1 MKELKTVGII
11 GLGALGTMYASVF
24 TRALGKENV
33 LILADAER
41 TARLRRDGMWCN
53 GEKCDFN
60 YVDAAEVT
68 EPVDLLLFAV
78 KFTALSAAIDTCRH
92 LVGPETTLMSVLNG
106 VSSEEVL
113 AAAFGAEKVVWC
125 VCSRASVVKEGN
137 HVTVFTAL
145 PPSGRTDI
153 GIPAG
158 HPEAHYRRLTA
169 FFDAIDFHYWP
180 SEDILS
186 AMWGKMMCNTGCNQ
200 ATMVYECTYAELQ
213 QPGEIRDTMIAAMR
227 EVVLVAN
234 AEGVP
239 LSEADVQTWVT
250 VIDGL
255 DPAAE
260 PSMRQDGKAHRKSEV
275 ELFAGTVCRLGRKHG
290 ISVPVNDWLYQ
301 RVQEMESSY

>member
-1 MKELKTVGII
+1 MKEIKTVGII
-11 GLGALGTMYASVF
+11 GLGALGTMYAGVL
-24 TRALGKENV
+24 TKALGKEHV
-33 LILADAER
+33 LILADSARTER
-41 TARLRRDGMWCN
+41 LQRDGMWLN
-53 GEKCDFN
+53 GEKCDFR
-60 YVDAAEVT
+60 YVNAATVT
-68 EPVDLLLFAV
+68 EPVDLLIFAV
-78 KFTALSAAIDTCRH
+78 KSTGLSAAIETCRH
-92 LVGPETTLMSVLNG
+92 LVGPETTLMSILNG

-113 AAAFGAEKVVWC
+113 ADTFGKEHVIWC

-137 HVTVFTAL
+137 SVTVFTAL
-145 PPSGRTDI
+145 PPSGRTEI

-158 HPEAHYRRLTA
+158 HPDAHYKRLTA

-213 QPGEIRDTMIAAMR
+213 RPGEIRDTMIGAMR
-227 EVVLVAN
+227 EAAAVAN

-239 LSEADVQTWVT
+239 LTEEDVQSWVT

-255 DPAAE
+255 DPTAE

-275 ELFAGTVCRLGRKHG
+275 ELFAGTVQRLGRKHG
-290 ISVPVNDWLYQ
+290 IAVPVNDWLYQ
-301 RVQEMESSY
+301 RILEMESTY

>member
-1 MKELKTVGII
+1 MKEIRTVGVI
-11 GLGALGTMYASVF
+11 GLGALGTMYARVF
-24 TRALGKENV
+24 TEALGKEHV
-33 LILADAER
+33 LILSDSRR
-41 TARLRRDGMWCN
+41 TERLRRDGIWCN

-78 KFTALSAAIDTCRH
+78 KSTGLTAAIDTCRH

-106 VSSEEVL
+106 VSSEELL
-113 AAAFGAEKVVWC
+113 AEAFGSEKVVWC

-137 HVTVFTAL
+137 RVNIFTAL

-158 HPEAHYRRLTA
+158 HPDAHYKRLTA
-169 FFDAIDFHYWP
+169 FFDRIGFHYWEP
-180 SEDILS
+180 EDILL

-200 ATMVYECTYAELQ
+200 ATMIYECTYAELQ
-213 QPGEIRDTMIAAMR
+213 RPGEIRDTMIAAMA
-227 EVVLVAN
+227 EVIPVAN

-239 LSEADVQTWVT
+239 LTEEILQNWVNI
-250 VIDGL
+250 IDGL
-255 DPAAE
+255 DPEAE
-260 PSMRQDGKAHRKSEV
+260 PSMRQDGKARRKSEV

-290 ISVPVNDWLYQ
+290 IPTPVNDRIYAHVTELEAQY
-301 RVQEMESSY
+301 

>member
-1 MKELKTVGII
+1 MKEIKTVGLI
-11 GLGALGTMYASVF
+11 GLGALGTMYAAVF
-24 TRALGKENV
+24 NQALGKEHV
-33 LILADAER
+33 LILADGPRTER
-41 TARLRRDGMWCN
+41 LQRDGMWLN
-53 GEKCDFN
+53 GEKFDFN
-60 YVDAAEVT
+60 YVDASSVK
-68 EPVDLLLFAV
+68 EPVDLLIFAV
-78 KFTALSAAIDTCRH
+78 KATGLTDAINSCRH

-106 VSSEEVL
+106 VSSEEIL
-113 AAAFGAEKVVWC
+113 AETFGAEKVVWC

-153 GIPAG
+153 GIPTG
-158 HPEAHYRRLTA
+158 HPEAHYQRLTA
-169 FFDAIDFHYWP
+169 FFDAIGFHYWP
-180 SEDILS
+180 SDDILS

-239 LSEADVQTWVT
+239 LSEEDVQDWVT

-255 DPAAE
+255 DPEAE

-275 ELFAGTVCRLGRKHG
+275 EFFAGTVRRLGRKHG
-290 ISVPVNDWLYQ
+290 IAVPVNDQLYE
-301 RVQEMESSY
+301 RVLDMESKY